1 MCGFLV
7 YLREI
12 DFKKFREIVDEVG
25 VLLLGDIV
33 YVVGFVV
40 IGEYVNFFLYCYVVL
55 SIIYKILRGFRG
67 GFILINDEE
76 IAVKI
81 DKVIFLGI

>member
-40 IGEYVNFFLYCYVVL
+40 VNEYVYFFLYCYVVL

-76 IAVKI
+76 IVVKI